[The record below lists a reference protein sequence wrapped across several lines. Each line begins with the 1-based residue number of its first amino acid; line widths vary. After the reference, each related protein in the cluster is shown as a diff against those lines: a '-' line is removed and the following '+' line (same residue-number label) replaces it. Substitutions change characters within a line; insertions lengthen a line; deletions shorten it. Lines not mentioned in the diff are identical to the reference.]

1 MFKTSET
8 RRIRFR
14 SGKPGTRVHDVPVPH
29 ASPMITTCGKRVR
42 LFDERLRSVDQPLS
56 DADDVLITC
65 PACRRVLAAAGTASY
80 VSPYFR
86 ESEDPTL
93 ESNSPE
99 GSK

>member
-29 ASPMITTCGKRVR
+29 SSPMTTTCGKRVR
-42 LFDERLRSVDQPLS
+42 LFDERLRPVDQPLS
-56 DADDVLITC
+56 ASDDVLVTC

-80 VSPYFR
+80 ASPFFGEGGLR
-86 ESEDPTL
+86 E
-93 ESNSPE
+93 
-99 GSK
+99 